1 MEVLATESQI
11 RLDVCVLCVQL
22 DKKMPAGLEAHL
34 QSLVER
40 VRLAQ
45 GTAEAVQAFSRRP
58 PEVALL
64 VAGAKGE
71 GVWFAYGVLR
81 ELDPDVPCLVLAP
94 HKECVAEAASLAPGA
109 SFLVYPQQQSLL
121 PGHLSLAA
129 EQGRRQRALQESLL
143 FKRNML
149 ERMPAPVV
157 LVEHGERTVA
167 QANSSSRDMGLCE
180 GAQCPRELLPDIYYH
195 PPWEKNGGAAS
206 GFLRGVQHAGRSWDV
221 FASWM
226 PNGQLMLT
234 ATDVSGRVQAETQL
248 QRSEERLRL
257 LVANSAVG
265 LYIASLDGRYQMAN
279 PAMACILGFESPEQL
294 MQEVRSLDEQVYVQ
308 EGRRQEMLGALQ
320 DGQPV
325 REWVSEVYGR
335 DGDLL
340 WIQESLTPVYDDSG
354 ELCGCEG
361 SVLDITERRFAEQ
374 GYRSALAMLRR
385 TFDSISDAVLLIDLE
400 QRIVLCNDSFARE
413 FDQDKDSV
421 AGAPLGRFLLG
432 SGKGGQSRTLQQY
445 LGSDKE
451 YNFLLKGAH
460 KDATYMTSMSPFQ
473 DETGAI
479 VGAILIARNVDSISS
494 IVDTVVAADA

>member
-1 MEVLATESQI
+1 MEVLATENRT
-11 RLDVCVLCVQL
+11 RLDVSVLCVQL
-22 DKKMPAGLEAHL
+22 DHGLPEGL
-34 QSLVER
+34 VGQLESLVER

-45 GTAEAVQAFSRRP
+45 GTAEAVQAFSWRP
-58 PEVALL
+58 PEVVLL
-64 VAGAKGE
+64 MVGANGQ

-81 ELDPDVPCLVLAP
+81 ELDPDVPCLVLTP
-94 HKECVAEAASLAPGA
+94 DKESVAEAAAMAPGA
-109 SFLVYPQQQSLL
+109 FFLAYPQQQRLL
-121 PGHLSLAA
+121 SGQLSLAA
-129 EQGRRQRALQESLL
+129 EQSRRQRNLQETLL
-143 FKRNML
+143 LKRNMF
-149 ERMPAPVV
+149 ERMPSPVV
-157 LVEHGERTVA
+157 LVEHHGRNVA
-167 QANSSSRDMGLCE
+167 QANSSARDMGLYE
-180 GAQCPRELLPDIYYH
+180 GAQCPCELLPHIFYH
-195 PPWEKNGGAAS
+195 PPWEKKGGAAS

-221 FASWM
+221 FATWM
-226 PNGQLMLT
+226 PNGQLMLS

-248 QRSEERLRL
+248 QHSQERLRG

-265 LYIASLDGRYQMAN
+265 LYIADLDGHYQMAN
-279 PAMACILGFESPEQL
+279 PAMASILGFESPEQL

-308 EGRRQEMLGALQ
+308 QGRRQEMLQALQ
-320 DGQPV
+320 DGETV

-340 WIQESLTPVYDDSG
+340 WIQESLTPVHDDSG
-354 ELCGCEG
+354 QLCGCEG
-361 SVLDITERRFAEQ
+361 SVLDITERRYAEQ

-400 QRIVLCNDSFARE
+400 QHIVLCNDGFARE

-432 SGKGGQSRTLQQY
+432 SGTGGQSRTLQQY

-479 VGAILIARNVDSISS
+479 MGAILIARNVDSISS